1 MRNIDIAER
10 CGNFRN
16 GHIGIGKQIFRAVYP
31 GLDQVG
37 HGSAAENVLVKGIKP
52 GLAQVC
58 HSCHLCHSPG
68 VFQLAENIQ
77 TQFNEMTSVKNID
90 ARRIRGGD
98 SPREFDEQLM
108 EFDFHQFRT
117 EWLFRKEDLF
127 HFLND
132 DGERFRIGRVV
143 QRVRLNPVFLQDL
156 FSVLTEMDVIIVEGL
171 GGVKFLR
178 SINIIHDTRV
188 GKRTN
193 GFAFYKDV
201 DRVKKVQK
209 GI

>member
-1 MRNIDIAER
+1 
-10 CGNFRN
+10 
-16 GHIGIGKQIFRAVYP
+16 
-31 GLDQVG
+31 
-37 HGSAAENVLVKGIKP
+37 
-52 GLAQVC
+52 
-58 HSCHLCHSPG
+58 
-68 VFQLAENIQ
+68 
-77 TQFNEMTSVKNID
+77 MTSVKNID
-90 ARRIRGGD
+90 AHRIRGGD

-117 EWLFRKEDLF
+117 EWLVRKEDLF

-132 DGERFRIGRVV
+132 SGEHLGVGRIV
-143 QRVRLNPVFLQDL
+143 QCIDLNSVFVQDL
-156 FSVLTEMDVIIVEGL
+156 ISAFAEMNVIIVEGL

-188 GKRTN
+188 GKCTN